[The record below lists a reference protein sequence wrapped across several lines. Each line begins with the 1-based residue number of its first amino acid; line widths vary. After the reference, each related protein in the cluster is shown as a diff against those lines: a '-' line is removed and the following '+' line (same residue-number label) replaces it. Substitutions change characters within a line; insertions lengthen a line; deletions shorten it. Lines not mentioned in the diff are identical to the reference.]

1 MSDRELLRLMWAEEK
16 TCPGMPGIGW
26 PLHSVDSDEELY
38 EGRCY
43 DCATALG
50 IATGDELAAGR
61 ER

>member
-1 MSDRELLRLMWAEEK
+1 MSER
-16 TCPGMPGIGW
+16 TCPGMPDIGW

-50 IATGDELAAGR
+50 IDTGDELAKMGPALAR
-61 ER
+61 METER